1 MPRADYNQH
10 MGEGERGAG
19 PGSPRLTIEATTGAR
34 VELSW
39 LDAVVVPEAA
49 RIDYRTVGRRGD
61 FVVTVGTAELVAVCD
76 LDSGEYVISG
86 QLGGDESAAALMRDL
101 LRRRLQHLHEAPI
114 ESRQRFEGRL
124 RSLADMSGGTW
135 FAFETV
141 FDL

>member
-1 MPRADYNQH
+1 MPRADYNQR
-10 MGEGERGAG
+10 MGEGEQGAG
-19 PGSPRLTIEATTGAR
+19 SASPRLTIEAAVGTR

-49 RIDYRTVGRRGD
+49 RIDYRTIGRRGD
-61 FVVTVGTAELVAVCD
+61 FVVTVGAAELAAVCD

-86 QLGGDESAAALMRDL
+86 ELGGDESAAALMREL

-124 RSLADMSGGTW
+124 RSLAEMSGGTW

-141 FDL
+141 IDP

>member
-1 MPRADYNQH
+1 M
-10 MGEGERGAG
+10 
-19 PGSPRLTIEATTGAR
+19 I
-34 VELSW
+34 
-39 LDAVVVPEAA
+39 PEAA

-61 FVVTVGTAELVAVCD
+61 FVVTVGTTELVAVCD

-135 FAFETV
+135 FAFETA